1 VDPWGL
7 AKPRALAYL
16 EHMKTLLT
24 ALLVASATLISAQ
37 SLPNVSVLKLDGSKT
52 ELSSLRE
59 EGKPMIVSFW
69 ATWCKPCINELNAMA
84 EYYDDLHEET
94 GVTLVAVSIDD
105 SRTSPKVGPFV
116 AGQGWDYTVVLDPNS
131 DLRRAMGV
139 NNVPHTFLLN
149 GAGEVVWQANKYVPG
164 EEEVLVAE
172 VRKLK

>member
-1 VDPWGL
+1 
-7 AKPRALAYL
+7 
-16 EHMKTLLT
+16 
-24 ALLVASATLISAQ
+24 
-37 SLPNVSVLKLDGSKT
+37 
-52 ELSSLRE
+52 
-59 EGKPMIVSFW
+59 
-69 ATWCKPCINELNAMA
+69 MA

-105 SRTSPKVGPFV
+105 SRTSPKDGPFV

>member
-1 VDPWGL
+1 M
-7 AKPRALAYL
+7 PRALAYL

-84 EYYDDLHEET
+84 KLYDDLHEET

-172 VRKLK
+172 VRKIK

>member
-1 VDPWGL
+1 
-7 AKPRALAYL
+7 
-16 EHMKTLLT
+16 MKTLLT

-52 ELSSLRE
+52 ELNSLRE

-69 ATWCKPCINELNAMA
+69 ATWCKPCINELNVMA
-84 EYYDDLHEET
+84 EHYDDLHEET

>member
-1 VDPWGL
+1 
-7 AKPRALAYL
+7 
-16 EHMKTLLT
+16 MKTLLT
-24 ALLVASATLISAQ
+24 TLFAALSLALSAQ
-37 SLPNVSVLKLDGSKT
+37 SLPHVQVSQLDGSKV
-52 ELSSLRE
+52 ELSQLRVA
-59 EGKPMIVSFW
+59 GKPMIVSFW

-84 EYYDDLHEET
+84 EHYEDLVEET

-105 SRTSPKVGPFV
+105 SRTSPKVAPFV
-116 AGQGWDYTVVLDPNS
+116 SGQGWDYTVVLDPNS